1 MNEHKPSRDL
11 FDVFLLLTS
20 IGAIAMGLS
29 GSCILFSLQFFTA
42 IAGTQADGF
51 VDVFTPL
58 SLIVLSLS
66 AIPAALLS
74 IRAFQGRRSK
84 HQKLPSPTILSVIL
98 IFPIALFVGSQVIT
112 GTSTPGFLGSFAH
125 IVTAFI
131 PVLVAVV
138 IVHRH
143 GPHVSQRRFWGQLL
157 IGAWVIPL
165 LAVVLETILMIS
177 GIILLLVGLINTPE
191 GEALL
196 EAAVNPEVWSTPAIS
211 ENILTFFEQPLI
223 IVLFL
228 GFIVVLVPMLEEAL
242 KTLAIWPLL
251 RRRPTPAEAFLSGVL
266 AGAGF
271 ALVEALFL
279 SPPGP
284 EWTQTMFA
292 RAGATA
298 MHTFTAGLTCWGIG
312 QFLTNRS
319 WKRLIATYLTAVV
332 MHGLWNVAAIAVAF
346 ASLQGQNSEFQISN
360 VMASMISIMGVV
372 ILIALTSVTVLGLI
386 TIPRRLKHD
395 SDLPSPEVESKAA
408 FFNPEQEAQD
418 N

>member
-1 MNEHKPSRDL
+1 MKDNKPSRDL
-11 FDVFLLLTS
+11 VDVFLLLTS
-20 IGAIAMGLS
+20 MGALAMGVS
-29 GSCILFSLQFFTA
+29 GSCILFSLQFFTV
-42 IAGTQADGF
+42 IASTQADGF

-58 SLIVLSLS
+58 SLVVLSLS
-66 AIPAALLS
+66 AIPAAVLS
-74 IRAFQGRRSK
+74 VRAFRGRSVQK
-84 HQKLPSPTILSVIL
+84 QKLSSPAMLSAIL
-98 IFPIALFVGSQVIT
+98 IFPFALFLGSQAIT
-112 GTSTPGFLGSFAH
+112 GTTMPGFWGSLAH

-131 PVLVAVV
+131 PVLVAIV

-165 LAVVLETILMIS
+165 LAVVLETVLMIT
-177 GIILLLVGLINTPE
+177 GIILLLIGMINTPA

-211 ENILTFFEQPLI
+211 ENILTFFEQPMI

-251 RRRPTPAEAFLSGVL
+251 RRRPTSAEAFLSGVL

-292 RAGATA
+292 RAGATM

-312 QFLTNRS
+312 QFLTKRS
-319 WKRLIATYLTAVV
+319 WKRLLTTYLTAVV
-332 MHGLWNVAAIAVAF
+332 MHGLWNAAAIGVAF
-346 ASLQGQNSEFQISN
+346 ASLQGQDSEFQISN
-360 VMASMISIMGVV
+360 VMASMISIMGIV
-372 ILIALTSVTVLGLI
+372 ILIALTSVAVLGLI
-386 TIPRRLKHD
+386 NIPRRLKRE
-395 SDLPSPEVESKAA
+395 SDLPSPDLDTEGTLLNTE
-408 FFNPEQEAQD
+408 EEG
-418 N
+418 